1 MLPLGLTF
9 KKEGK
14 DKYGQRRQG
23 EIMLIHYC
31 QKCREFSINRLA
43 ADDDSTSVLKIFNQ
57 SLLLEKEVLDSIA
70 NEGIVLL
77 TAKDRPEIQTQ
88 LFGKTTS

>member
-14 DKYGQRRQG
+14 DKCGRRRQG
-23 EIMLIHYC
+23 EMMLIHQC
-31 QKCREFSINRLA
+31 QKCLGLSLNRLA
-43 ADDDSTSVLKIFNQ
+43 ADDAPASVLKIFNQ
-57 SLLLEKEVLDSIA
+57 SLLLEKEVLDSVA

-88 LFGKTTS
+88 LFGKVV